1 MSDETLASQPENFF
15 ALPPVA
21 ADEKAEAYW
30 MGTLPSCPFY
40 NVSAGG
46 ISFERYTDPPTG
58 SDPDSLQTQRAWSKG
73 DVKYLTQ
80 SQVEAVRRNVKD
92 KVVRFVGNR
101 GQGFIFSLGS
111 PQFSREAH
119 DQPLAMFIYMV
130 PMNEAAAA
138 MRNTPK
144 GGYPKSMYE
153 MAGGQ
158 AQPVVPER
166 SKKPVADI
174 APEIED
180 LDKPAALQHVPPQL
194 KGGKR

>member
-1 MSDETLASQPENFF
+1 
-15 ALPPVA
+15 
-21 ADEKAEAYW
+21 
-30 MGTLPSCPFY
+30 
-40 NVSAGG
+40 
-46 ISFERYTDPPTG
+46 
-58 SDPDSLQTQRAWSKG
+58 
-73 DVKYLTQ
+73 
-80 SQVEAVRRNVKD
+80 
-92 KVVRFVGNR
+92 
-101 GQGFIFSLGS
+101 
-111 PQFSREAH
+111 
-119 DQPLAMFIYMV
+119 MFIYMV